1 VPIQAGARLSGNLT
15 RALRVG
21 VMDVQTEATP
31 EFSAQNYFVTSIQ
44 HTVLARSA
52 IKFLATNRQTTKRIE
67 GDTELDY
74 NRTYG
79 GEFRYTSNDGN
90 FNANLRSH
98 VSINPGD
105 PGENYYHSVQA
116 GYVNSH
122 WYAGG
127 LVEQVGENYIN
138 SVGFVPRL
146 YNYDAVR
153 DTTIRIGHYNFNHWL
168 GLMLYPKKSRRINMI
183 EPNTWGVVNYRTDGA
198 FLESLLSMNVT
209 VYFKNTA
216 KLFVDAS
223 NSRVALPFPADIL
236 DNDRPIP
243 VANYTFTQ
251 YNVKFSSDA
260 RKVLYGEASLTVGN
274 FYGGT
279 RSEYGV
285 SLNAR
290 KQPWGTFGVTYI
302 QNNIDLGGEYGKA
315 EFRLIGP
322 VAEISLSNSMWL
334 TTFVQY
340 NTQADNFNVNSRFQ
354 WRFKPMSDLYL
365 VYSDNYT
372 TSDLHVKNRGLVLK
386 VTYWLNM

>member
-1 VPIQAGARLSGNLT
+1 
-15 RALRVG
+15 
-21 VMDVQTEATP
+21 
-31 EFSAQNYFVTSIQ
+31 
-44 HTVLARSA
+44 
-52 IKFLATNRQTTKRIE
+52 
-67 GDTELDY
+67 
-74 NRTYG
+74 
-79 GEFRYTSNDGN
+79 
-90 FNANLRSH
+90 
-98 VSINPGD
+98 
-105 PGENYYHSVQA
+105 
-116 GYVNSH
+116 
-122 WYAGG
+122 
-127 LVEQVGENYIN
+127 
-138 SVGFVPRL
+138 
-146 YNYDAVR
+146 
-153 DTTIRIGHYNFNHWL
+153 
-168 GLMLYPKKSRRINMI
+168 
-183 EPNTWGVVNYRTDGA
+183 
-198 FLESLLSMNVT
+198 
-209 VYFKNTA
+209 
-216 KLFVDAS
+216 
-223 NSRVALPFPADIL
+223 VALPFPADIL

-243 VANYTFTQ
+243 VANYNFTQ